1 MLSMAILSIVSM
13 NAIARTTNRVSL
25 RMEHA
30 LMGALLVGEGAPAT
44 SEVGDCAAQ
53 FMFYQCLNISDCVY
67 RNGAY
72 GGCEQGCNE
81 AVTDK
86 WCYCNDGYE
95 VSSADWTRCTG

>member
-53 FMFYQCLNISDCVY
+53 FMFCQCLNISDCVY
-67 RNGAY
+67 RNG
-72 GGCEQGCNE
+72 GCEQVCNE
-81 AVTDK
+81 DVTDE
-86 WCYCNDGYE
+86 WCSCNNGYE
-95 VSSADWTRCTG
+95 VSSDDWTRCTG